1 MIPFRYGLKSELA
14 VSRAAIET
22 KDEHCDSDTNNKRLT
37 HTHKQASKQTGEHP
51 HKHTRQ
57 RTVNVFE
64 CMAKQNGSISCAL
77 GKIMTHHS

>member
-37 HTHKQASKQTGEHP
+37 HTHKQANKQEST
-51 HKHTRQ
+51 HTN
-57 RTVNVFE
+57 TLG
-64 CMAKQNGSISCAL
+64 NGQ
-77 GKIMTHHS
+77 